1 VRTQRSR
8 VTVGLG
14 KGVFLVLLAA
24 AILAMAGELGIS
36 REAPRLVATQASSA
50 PAAMGTD
57 VFITFDGMPGES
69 KDKEHAG
76 WCDALSFEQGLTNS
90 AISHIGSGGGTGS
103 ADLHDVVVTKLLD
116 KASPKLAQAGYQGLI
131 VKNVKIHITR
141 MLSGGAKTYY
151 TCELTDAVISS
162 YNLNASI
169 DHAPVEEVSIGY
181 RTMNATYTELD
192 AAGAAKS
199 TTTFTCKKP

>member
-1 VRTQRSR
+1 MRMQRSR
-8 VTVGLG
+8 VTIGLG
-14 KGVFLVLLAA
+14 KGAFLVLLAA

-36 REAPRLVATQASSA
+36 REAPRLVATQTSSA

-76 WCDALSFEQGLTNS
+76 WCDALSFEQGLTSS
-90 AISHIGSGGGTGS
+90 AGAHVSSGGGTGS
-103 ADLHDVVVTKLLD
+103 ADLLDVVVTKPLD

-141 MLSGGAKTYY
+141 MLSGGAKTCY
-151 TCELTDAVISS
+151 TCELTDAVISG
-162 YNLNASI
+162 YHLNASA
-169 DHAPVEEVSIGY
+169 DRLPVEEISIGY
-181 RTMNATYTELD
+181 RGMNTTYTELD

>member
-1 VRTQRSR
+1 MQRSR
-8 VTVGLG
+8 VTIGLG

-36 REAPRLVATQASSA
+36 REAPRLVATQTASA

-57 VFITFDGMPGES
+57 IFVTFDGMPGES

-76 WCDALSFEQGLTNS
+76 WCDALSFEQGLTSS
-90 AISHIGSGGGTGS
+90 AGAHVSSGGGAGT
-103 ADLHDVVVTKLLD
+103 ADLQDVVVTKLLD
-116 KASPKLAQAGYQGLI
+116 KASPKLAQAGYQGLF

-151 TCELTDAVISS
+151 TCELTNATISS
-162 YNLNASI
+162 YHLDAEA
-169 DHAPVEEVSIGY
+169 DRAPVEKITLTYS
-181 RTMNATYTELD
+181 TMNATYTELD

-199 TTTFTCKKP
+199 TTTFTCKRAI